1 MQLLIEQ
8 YDEYE
13 KLYEASEDGDGK
25 KKLYIQG
32 IFMQA
37 DTKNRN
43 GRVYP
48 KHILQKEVSRYIKEC
63 IDSNSAYGE
72 LDHPASTKINS
83 DRISHRIVSLKEDG
97 NNYIGKALILGT
109 PMGNIVREILEGG
122 GHLGVSSRG
131 IGSVKDIGGTLQV
144 QEDFR
149 LATCADIVTKPSV
162 SAAIVDSI
170 YESVLD
176 TNWVYDNVNEMWIAE
191 KLDKKL
197 RKTTSQNINEQEILN
212 NWKLLIDTLSNQ

>member
-48 KHILQKEVSRYIKEC
+48 KHILQ
-63 IDSNSAYGE
+63 
-72 LDHPASTKINS
+72 
-83 DRISHRIVSLKEDG
+83 
-97 NNYIGKALILGT
+97 
-109 PMGNIVREILEGG
+109 
-122 GHLGVSSRG
+122 
-131 IGSVKDIGGTLQV
+131 
-144 QEDFR
+144 
-149 LATCADIVTKPSV
+149 
-162 SAAIVDSI
+162 
-170 YESVLD
+170 
-176 TNWVYDNVNEMWIAE
+176 
-191 KLDKKL
+191 
-197 RKTTSQNINEQEILN
+197 
-212 NWKLLIDTLSNQ
+212 